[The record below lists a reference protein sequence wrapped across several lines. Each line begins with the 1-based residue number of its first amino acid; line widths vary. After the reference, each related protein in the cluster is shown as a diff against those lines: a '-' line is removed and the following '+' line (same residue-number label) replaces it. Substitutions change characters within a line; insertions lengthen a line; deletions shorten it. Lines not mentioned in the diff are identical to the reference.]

1 MLMDTDTTAPDTD
14 DSVGDVEQPLVVRER
29 PPRRP
34 LVPRPLLFVSGFV
47 AVVLISLITFG
58 GWFLA
63 GSSVA
68 VPDVT
73 GLGEGVAR
81 TRIAQAGLDL
91 GAVERRFDAAPAGT
105 VLSQF
110 PDPGVEV
117 RRGTQVSLVVSA
129 GTEEFTMPD
138 VIGLGINV
146 ARGMLEQAGLVVRIE
161 AVESDQPIDTV
172 VETVP
177 APGARV
183 RTSEIVRV
191 RIAAEGTT
199 SSALLPYRLEGR
211 VFVIDPAPIQNS
223 DVDITFEVSRR
234 LRSLIEAS
242 GGGVVVTRSATET
255 DVPAPLR
262 VERAEE
268 ATPVVT
274 AFVGLDAPE
283 GPPGGLAVLAPSPE
297 LDTSPHR
304 LATAALAD
312 ELATILG
319 EPDVPV
325 QRALL
330 ADDPVSEGIGGP
342 ALRVR
347 LGAYGVQEDL
357 AAFRD
362 PTWSDAVARAI
373 YRALGEQFGTR

>member
-1 MLMDTDTTAPDTD
+1 MPMNEDTTTTNSTEQAE
-14 DSVGDVEQPLVVRER
+14 GIEQPLVVRER

-34 LVPRPLLFVSGFV
+34 LVPHALLFGLGALGVLV
-47 AVVLISLITFG
+47 AGLLVFG

-63 GSSVA
+63 GATVL

-73 GLGEGVAR
+73 GIPEGAAR
-81 TRIAQAGLDL
+81 TRIAQAGLAL
-91 GAVERRFDAAPAGT
+91 GSVERRFDVEPAGT

-110 PDPGVEV
+110 PDPGVGV
-117 RRGTQVSLVVSA
+117 RRGTEIFLVVSA

-138 VIGLGINV
+138 VIGLGITV
-146 ARGMLEQAGLVVRIE
+146 ARAMLEQAGLVVRIE

-191 RIAAEGTT
+191 RIAAEGTAST
-199 SSALLPYRLEGR
+199 ALLPYRLEGR
-211 VFVIDPAPIQNS
+211 VFVLDPAPDGDG

-242 GGGVVVTRSATET
+242 GGQVVVTRSATET
-255 DVPAPLR
+255 DVAPPVR
-262 VERAEE
+262 IERALET
-268 ATPVVT
+268 TPVVT

-283 GPPGGLAVLAPSPE
+283 APPGGLAVLAPAP
-297 LDTSPHR
+297 DIDPSPHR
-304 LATAALAD
+304 QATGALAD
-312 ELATILG
+312 ELTRILS
-319 EPDVPV
+319 EPDQPV
-325 QRALL
+325 QRAIL
-330 ADDPVSEGIGGP
+330 AEDEISAGIDGP

-347 LGAYGVQEDL
+347 LGAYAVQEDL

-362 PTWSDAVARAI
+362 PTWSDTVARAI
-373 YRALGEQFGTR
+373 YRALGEQFGSR